1 MSVAAGLRAQGL
13 QFGQRARRTAMS
25 RIRMITIELATQAAL
40 AMAVGVSVSVM
51 LAGVALLLAGSAQV

>member
-1 MSVAAGLRAQGL
+1 
-13 QFGQRARRTAMS
+13 MS

-40 AMAVGVSVSVM
+40 AMAVGVSVSVL